1 MDKKILE
8 LTSAVYKVLEFFPES
23 DPLKNKAKERVLAIM
38 ENFKLIFGKDDWLP
52 LKACLPES
60 KEKIK
65 NQLLEDVDVLLG
77 YLFIAKNQGW
87 IKTINFFIISNE
99 YEKIKKEVESF
110 SEPNKELPFFKK
122 TFLEKSQT
130 ENETQKAQDSQKDKP
145 VTTEKTPVFN
155 FNISKRQAKII
166 DFLNKNRKAQVMDLQ
181 RILPN
186 ITKRTIRRDL
196 DELLRS
202 GKILRMGEFNQVFYK
217 INESN
222 IS

>member
-23 DPLKNKAKERVLAIM
+23 DPLKNKAKDRALVIM
-38 ENFKLIFGKDDWLP
+38 ENFKLIFGEDGWLP

-110 SEPNKELPFFKK
+110 SESTEELPIFKK
-122 TFLEKSQT
+122 PFLEKNQT
-130 ENETQKAQDSQKDKP
+130 ENKTQEVQDYELDKP
-145 VTTEKTPVFN
+145 ATIEKVPAFN
-155 FNISKRQAKII
+155 FNISKRQARII
-166 DFLNKNRKAQVMDLQ
+166 DFLNKNKKAQVMDLQ
-181 RILPN
+181 RVLPD

-196 DELLRS
+196 DELLKS